1 MSKDD
6 MRLLAVSLTLLATSL
21 CFSSS
26 PVDAKS
32 SDRNQPMDVQA
43 DNSDSVMEDN
53 SDSTLSGN
61 VVITQGTLEIRSDR
75 AVIHRRNGDI
85 DKVTLT
91 GGPVQMRQIN
101 DNGEP
106 MTAQASTIVYTLSSD
121 LVLLSGNVVID
132 QPRGSMRGENIKYD
146 LKTGRL
152 NGGGDGNRVSMR
164 ILPKNKAPAEAKP

>member
-1 MSKDD
+1 
-6 MRLLAVSLTLLATSL
+6 MRLLAVSLTLLAASL
-21 CFSSS
+21 CLASST
-26 PVDAKS
+26 VAAKS
-32 SDRNQPMDVQA
+32 SDRNQPMDVQ
-43 DNSDSVMEDN
+43 SDSSESVLEDN

-61 VVITQGTLEIRSDR
+61 VIISQGTLEIRSDR

-91 GGPVQMRQIN
+91 GGPVQMKQVN

-106 MTAQASTIVYTLSSD
+106 MNAKANTIVYTLSSD
-121 LVLLSGNVVID
+121 LVLLTGNVVIE

-146 LKTGRL
+146 LKTGRM
-152 NGGGDGNRVSMR
+152 NGGGDGSRVSMR